1 MVALD
6 HPIQSLSIDCEN
18 ARCRLLVS
26 TSVFEHA
33 GNVATFNLG
42 ERDPIFSCRL
52 IQRNLRVRTTLR
64 RRKNVFRLQHTL
76 LYVLNI

>member
-6 HPIQSLSIDCEN
+6 HPIQSLSIYREDAC
-18 ARCRLLVS
+18 CRLLVS

-33 GNVATFNLG
+33 GNIATFDLR
-42 ERDPIFSCRL
+42 ERDPIFSCGW

-76 LYVLNI
+76 LYFLNI

>member
-6 HPIQSLSIDCEN
+6 HPIQSFSIYCED

-26 TSVFEHA
+26 TSVFEYE
-33 GNVATFNLG
+33 GNIATFDLR
-42 ERDPIFSCRL
+42 ERDPIFSCRW
-52 IQRNLRVRTTLR
+52 IRRNLRVRTTLR

-76 LYVLNI
+76 LYFLSV